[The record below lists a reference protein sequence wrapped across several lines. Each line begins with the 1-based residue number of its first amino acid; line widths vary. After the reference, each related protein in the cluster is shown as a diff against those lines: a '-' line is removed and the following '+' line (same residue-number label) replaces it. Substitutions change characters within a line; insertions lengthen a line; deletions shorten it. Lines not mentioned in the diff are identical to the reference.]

1 MIQEEKSLLLKDLC
15 VRLPYDFIVHRY
27 SDNVDIEIN
36 DINTFSHFL
45 EYSEDEDFKP
55 YLRPM
60 SSMTEREKKEIK
72 ELHFY
77 YTDAH
82 IVNDE
87 DNDFKPIIVDEV
99 HCFCIIDWLNKNHF
113 DYRGLI
119 EKGLAIEALD
129 GMYKNK

>member
-15 VRLPYDFIVHRY
+15 VRLPYGFIVHRY

-45 EYSEDEDFKP
+45 EYSEYEDFKP

-60 SSMTEREKKEIK
+60 SGMTEREKKEIK

>member
-15 VRLPYDFIVHRY
+15 VRLPYGFIVHRY

-60 SSMTEREKKEIK
+60 SSMTEMEKKEIK

>member
-15 VRLPYDFIVHRY
+15 VRLPYGFIVHRY

-60 SSMTEREKKEIK
+60 SGMTEREKKEIK

>member
-15 VRLPYDFIVHRY
+15 VRLPYGFIVHRY